1 MKIFSRILVPVD
13 FHPGSSH
20 ALDIAIDLAR
30 TFEAKV
36 TLLHVVSLPALYTLG
51 YAEGLSWPVN
61 ELDAAAKRELDT
73 VRRQAEKKYPN
84 VDTIVVSGDPRE
96 QIVEVAREASIDLIV
111 MATNARRGL
120 ARAFLGSV
128 AERVVRTAPVPVL
141 TVGPE
146 PRER

>member
-1 MKIFSRILVPVD
+1 MKIFDRILVPVD
-13 FHPGSSH
+13 FGPGSSH
-20 ALDIAIDLAR
+20 ALELAIDLAR
-30 TFEAKV
+30 RFDAKV
-36 TLLHVVSLPALYTLG
+36 TLLHVVSLPAPYTLA

-61 ELDAAAKRELDT
+61 ELDTAAKRELDA
-73 VRRQAEKKYPN
+73 VRRQAEKKYSN
-84 VDTIVVSGDPRE
+84 VETVVVSGDPRE
-96 QIVEVAREASIDLIV
+96 QIVEVAREANMDLIV

-146 PRER
+146 TTS